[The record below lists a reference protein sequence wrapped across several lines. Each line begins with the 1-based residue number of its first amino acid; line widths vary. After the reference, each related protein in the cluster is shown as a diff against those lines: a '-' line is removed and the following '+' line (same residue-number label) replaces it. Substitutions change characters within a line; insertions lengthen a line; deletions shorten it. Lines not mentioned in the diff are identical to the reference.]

1 MMKRREKKRGI
12 SVLLATCLMCS
23 IVAWAQPIEAYA
35 AAKYEPLIVASG
47 FNYDVVRESSE
58 TWGATESLD
67 QACGKKS
74 GQKDHACL
82 YTTNVNST
90 GGLPTNRQ
98 IGSQR
103 TSGLTWQL
111 GSYTSSNALKLGY
124 NNSGTLTFSQ
134 IGCYQKVYILSIAG
148 GLGGDKSATLTTT
161 ITYTDGS
168 TSTSTF
174 VVYDWWNST
183 NYATKIYG
191 RYSGTSYDGS
201 TTGAPYFVQSEMT
214 VDTTKLIKSISFKNS
229 TSGMYLSI
237 LGVTGLT
244 ADVDVPAPETISVD
258 TSSFEIS
265 WDVADG
271 ATSYRVDVSKNINFT
286 EMVTDYNNKTVTDTK
301 CVVTGLD
308 RDTTYYYRVRSAD
321 SKGAQS
327 ASCTAKTVKTHKL
340 DVTFNDNGG
349 AGGPGMT
356 DLNED
361 WRLPDSVNTPT
372 RTGYTFQG
380 YYSSFINGTK
390 YYDESGNRVDDTVYT
405 KAYPERMTVY
415 AQWEIH
421 SSTLTVDANGGVLAG
436 ETSYKRKYND
446 TVEIKNP
453 VHDEEGI
460 NFLGWVL
467 LDAEDNKTTSENGS
481 VIKGAGYTTFK
492 FGPESKNVT
501 LKAIW
506 SPKGGSTVVVEN
518 SVNQE
523 ITGENLD
530 RIYYHEVTDP
540 EKGLTASDLV
550 AEKREVIL
558 TVDKIEVNNEEIP
571 NAVAPIENLLE
582 GTSSES
588 LTYYDISVDKIID
601 DVTTKLTELPEPV
614 KIVISLTGDLA
625 NRTGYSVYRVH
636 ENVPERMSSSRNS
649 AEYYE
654 VIGDSIVIYTKKFS
668 TYAVTASS
676 SVIGEY
682 PEAELNES
690 NNHAATDVQGRYV
703 DSTGTR
709 VYKVDVEWGAMQF
722 VFNKHQKWDPE
733 NHVYTEDIKI
743 KLDDSAYE
751 GGNNEIVISN
761 HSNADVRVGLSVVEK
776 NMDGVEVY
784 VKQENSNEAENAE
797 DMYLNKVADASG
809 TAPAEQVNAY
819 VRLDD
824 GMLNVDGL
832 SNLTVDG
839 KTGVFH
845 KIARVVIT
853 IEAVTNSETTPLY
866 YGD

>member
-67 QACGKKS
+67 QACGTKS
-74 GQKDHACL
+74 GSKNCACL
-82 YTTNVNST
+82 YTKNVYST
-90 GGLPTNRQ
+90 GGLPENRQ
-98 IGSQR
+98 IMSER

-111 GSYTSSNALKLGY
+111 GSYTSKNALKLGY

-174 VVYDWWNST
+174 TVYDWWNST
-183 NYATKIYG
+183 NSATKIYG

-201 TTGAPYFVQSEMT
+201 TSGAPYFVQSEMNVET
-214 VDTTKLIKSISFKNS
+214 NKLIKSISFKNS

-244 ADVDVPAPETISVD
+244 ADVDVPAPETVSVD
-258 TSSFEIS
+258 TSSFDIS
-265 WDVADG
+265 WDKADG
-271 ATSYRVDVSKNINFT
+271 AASYRVDVSTSSNFT
-286 EMVTDYNNKTVTDTK
+286 TMLTGYNNKFVNETS

-308 RDTTYYYRVRSAD
+308 RDTTYYYRVRSAN
-321 SKGAQS
+321 SSGAQS

-356 DLNED
+356 DLTEN
-361 WRLPDSVNTPT
+361 WQLPATVTAPT
-372 RTGYTFQG
+372 RKGYTFQG
-380 YYSSFINGTK
+380 YFSSFINGTK
-390 YYDESGNRVDDTVYT
+390 YYNESGNRVNNTVYT
-405 KAYPERMTVY
+405 KADPERMTVY
-415 AQWEIH
+415 AQWDIH

-436 ETSYKRKYND
+436 ETSYTRKYND
-446 TVEIKNP
+446 TVEIKDP
-453 VHDEEGI
+453 VHGEEGI

-467 LDAEDNKTTSENGS
+467 LDTEGNASSNGS
-481 VIKGAGYTTFK
+481 TITGAGYTTFK
-492 FGPESKNVT
+492 FGPESKDVT

-518 SVNQE
+518 TVNQE

-540 EKGLTASDLV
+540 KKGLTASDLV
-550 AEKREVIL
+550 AKEREVIL

-614 KIVISLTGDLA
+614 KIVIPLTGDLA
-625 NRTGYSVYRVH
+625 DRTGYSVYRIH
-636 ENVPERMSSSRNS
+636 EGVAERMSSSRNS

-668 TYAVTASS
+668 TYAITASN

-703 DSTGTR
+703 DSTDTR

-733 NHVYTEDIKI
+733 KHVYTEEIKI
-743 KLDDSAYE
+743 ELDDSAYTN
-751 GGNNEIVISN
+751 GNNKIVISN

-776 NMDGVEVY
+776 DMDGVEIY

-809 TAPAEQVNAY
+809 TAPAEQVYAY

-832 SNLTVDG
+832 SDLTVDG

-853 IEAVTNSETTPLY
+853 IEAVEDSETTPLY
-866 YGD
+866 FGD

>member
-67 QACGKKS
+67 QACGTKS
-74 GQKDHACL
+74 GSKNCACL
-82 YTTNVNST
+82 YTKNVYST
-90 GGLPTNRQ
+90 GGLPENRQ
-98 IGSQR
+98 IISES

-111 GSYTSSNALKLGY
+111 GSYTSKNALKLGY

-174 VVYDWWNST
+174 TVYDWWNST
-183 NYATKIYG
+183 NSATKIYG

-201 TTGAPYFVQSEMT
+201 TSGAPYFVQSVMNVET
-214 VDTTKLIKSISFKNS
+214 NKLIKSISFKNS

-244 ADVDVPAPETISVD
+244 ADVDVPAPETVSVD
-258 TSSFEIS
+258 TSSFDIS
-265 WDVADG
+265 WDKADG
-271 ATSYRVDVSKNINFT
+271 AASYRVDVSKNANFT
-286 EMVTDYNNKTVTDTK
+286 EMISGYNNKIVTSTSCTVS
-301 CVVTGLD
+301 GLE
-308 RDTTYYYRVRSAD
+308 RNTTYYYRVRSAD

-356 DLNED
+356 DLTES
-361 WRLPDSVNTPT
+361 WQLPASVTTPT
-372 RTGYTFQG
+372 RQGYTFSG
-380 YYSSFINGTK
+380 YFSSFINGTK
-390 YYDESGNRVDDTVYT
+390 YYDESGKRVYNTVYT
-405 KAYPERMTVY
+405 KADPERMTVY
-415 AQWEIH
+415 AQWTIH
-421 SSTLTVDANGGVLAG
+421 SSKLTVDANGGVLAG
-436 ETSYKRKYND
+436 ETSYTRKYND
-446 TVEIKNP
+446 TVEIKDP
-453 VHDEEGI
+453 VHENEKITFLGWTLLDEEG
-460 NFLGWVL
+460 N
-467 LDAEDNKTTSENGS
+467 ASTNGS
-481 VIKGAGYTTFK
+481 IIKGAGYTTFK
-492 FGPESKNVT
+492 FGPENTAVT

-506 SPKGGSTVVVEN
+506 SAPNGSTVVVKD
-518 SVNQE
+518 SVTQE
-523 ITGENLD
+523 VTGENLE
-530 RIYYHEVTDP
+530 RMYHHEVTDP
-540 EKGLTASDLV
+540 EKGLTASDLT
-550 AEKREVIL
+550 AGERELKL
-558 TVDKIEVNNEEIP
+558 TVDKIQVNEEEETP
-571 NAVAPIENLLE
+571 SEVAPIEELLD
-582 GTSSES
+582 GSSNES

-601 DVTTKLTELPEPV
+601 GVTTKLKELPEPV
-614 KIVISLTGDLA
+614 KIVIPLTDELA
-625 NRTGYSVYRVH
+625 NRTGYSVYRIH
-636 ENVPERMSSSRNS
+636 EGVAERMSSSRS
-649 AEYYE
+649 STEYYE
-654 VIGDSIVIYTKKFS
+654 ANGESIIIHTKKFS
-668 TYAVTASS
+668 TYAITASK
-676 SVIGEY
+676 SVLGEY

-743 KLDDSAYE
+743 ELDDSAYTN
-751 GGNNEIVISN
+751 GNNEIVISN

-776 NMDGVEVY
+776 DMDGVEIY
-784 VKQENSNEAENAE
+784 VKQENSDEANDAI

-819 VRLDD
+819 VRLDS
-824 GMLNVDGL
+824 GMLNVAGL
-832 SNLTVDG
+832 EDLTEDG
-839 KTGVFH
+839 KTGVFQQ
-845 KIARVVIT
+845 IARVVIT
-853 IEAVTNSETTPLY
+853 IEAVQDSETTPLY
-866 YGD
+866 FGD